1 MKLILLLLAIC
12 LNACVFA
19 PGSYAFRK
27 QYKIDSSFEN
37 LTIAIKHL
45 KTEFPTYKA
54 HFKDDDYNGTKHFYP
69 VYFHLEK
76 EQFVLHCLISSSVD
90 HTTSYISLY
99 SHSTIKEYNT
109 QYIINKDLKRKE
121 NKKIIQI
128 FENDILSNLKKLL
141 DIR

>member
-1 MKLILLLLAIC
+1 MKIIILLLAIC
-12 LNACVFA
+12 LNACAFA

-27 QYKIDSSFEN
+27 QYKLDSSFED
-37 LTIAIKHL
+37 LKIAIKRL

-54 HFKDDDYNGTKHFYP
+54 HFKDDDYKVTKHFYP

-99 SHSTIKEYNT
+99 SYSTIEEYNT

-121 NKKIIQI
+121 NKNIILL
-128 FENDILSNLKKLL
+128 FETKVLNPLKALL
-141 DIR
+141 